1 MEELEWEYA
10 IAFKKKVLLNEFRE
24 YMLNFKSQLRFSNN
38 KLEKNEKRN
47 TIIFGHHVRLNDES
61 TYFPFECF
69 FHRFTRMSTKK
80 CKCIDCIRERNRILS
95 CRKITS
101 VLNILSHLPFRKN
114 NRQNPFFSESI
125 NYAYPEL
132 QIDKDTLFIPFYSD
146 LLM

>member
-1 MEELEWEYA
+1 MEQLEWEYA
-10 IAFKKKVLLNEFRE
+10 IAFKKKLLLNEFRE
-24 YMLNFKSQLRFSNN
+24 YMLDVKSQLRFSNN

-101 VLNILSHLPFRKN
+101 TLNILSHLPFRKN
-114 NRQNPFFSESI
+114 FRQNPLFCESI
-125 NYAYPEL
+125 NHAYPEL

>member
-1 MEELEWEYA
+1 MEELEWEYT
-10 IAFKKKVLLNEFRE
+10 ITFKKKLLLNEFRE

-47 TIIFGHHVRLNDES
+47 TIIFGHHVRLNEES
-61 TYFPFECF
+61 TYYPFECF

-80 CKCIDCIRERNRILS
+80 CNCIDCIRERNHILS
-95 CRKITS
+95 CRKITNT
-101 VLNILSHLPFRKN
+101 LNILSHLPFRKN
-114 NRQNPFFSESI
+114 FRQNPLFCESI

>member
-1 MEELEWEYA
+1 MEEIEWEYA
-10 IAFKKKVLLNEFRE
+10 IAFKKKLLLNEFRE

-69 FHRFTRMSTKK
+69 FHRFTRMSAKK
-80 CKCIDCIRERNRILS
+80 CKCTDCTRERHRILS

-114 NRQNPFFSESI
+114 NRQNPLFSESI

-132 QIDKDTLFIPFYSD
+132 QIDKDTLFIPFLSD
-146 LLM
+146 LLR